1 MSAKRY
7 DVAVLDWTK
16 AQATAAQV
24 RVGTYFVFSET
35 APAPS
40 GGRLARL
47 LVKPAKGRAVLP
59 LMGKPLELPGI
70 RITPHDRTID
80 PLATLCADRDLY
92 RTEQDT
98 VNLFCA
104 VPAAAGAFGKSGLS
118 IALDTN
124 GTVLTERAV
133 DLGKEGVG
141 IESFSALL
149 AGRYTAR
156 LKRNGRAIGPEA
168 SFTVAEYT
176 LAPLSGRL
184 ASFRLDRA
192 ANALHVELAV
202 ESYQVPFDRDLNVAL
217 VESGREVSRVVMK
230 ARAPGLY
237 SGSLAVA
244 GGDGPLR
251 LRLSSVEDAG
261 RIAEVAIPGSKKR
274 ERETT
279 LVSELGREM
288 LLSLMPEA
296 DALPMRGAFLT
307 EGDFLST
314 PVTVEKLDAAQGVI
328 RAQAD
333 IEALTLVVLDVAT
346 GTYSFV
352 EKGNVSAGSE
362 ITVVPSPVAT
372 VFVGGYVEGEPFEGF
387 TTFFRPNRMQL
398 GLEAPVTVK
407 PREEIAIR
415 LSCTNGPEAVPV
427 LLCVRDQRLTSVETP
442 ESGLASS
449 VKTSIDAAT
458 DGMKDAAFTT
468 LERFLEAP
476 RPSMAGGRVFDR
488 NSMVPMAPSSAPA
501 RDGEAIGALLHEVVE
516 GFGGDG
522 ALEDDGVEISLDA
535 AFDAEEPT
543 GSVAMPAAARS
554 ALSKG
559 EAPGERLK
567 RADEMSA
574 GNMTGRKT
582 PAPVAPPPRADFPEV
597 LFYGL
602 VPVRGTET
610 VRIPA
615 GDSLGTFTVE
625 AFVLAEG
632 DWVQATAAFA
642 VDRPVRADLDVPPA
656 VHESDRVIGTLR
668 VATASGR
675 ARVSLTRDGQAVA
688 LRGIGTEIATPA
700 ELQFEV
706 RPGVHLATVEDLA
719 SGETD
724 RMEVIVATPGKFR
737 SLVREV
743 GLLQA
748 GDAITLDSAQA
759 LSIRILPGVEKP
771 FEKLVDATADYGH
784 ACCEQTAAKILS
796 ACVMYLTAHGPARQK
811 KAEGVILAGIARE
824 RRMWKKG
831 KGFSMYPENGDV
843 NTYYSPLVVRHL
855 WALAAIG
862 DVPGISAALKGAVKE
877 GLAMA
882 DDVARPFAVER
893 IPSKIKSVED
903 AYAVAIGPEKRRPQA
918 KDWIATAVD
927 LKAKEPV
934 PRSPRDRVTD
944 RAMLSY
950 AAAALLASGEMAD
963 GVRVANVVTRQLD
976 ENGRLYST
984 VDSVAAIAL
993 FTQLAR
999 AGVLGGVGRVKVNGK
1014 EMSSSDAVKLT
1025 DQIETV
1031 EIVSGVVPVEVTR
1044 IHEEDWSR
1052 FKADLPM
1059 RVGFRDGDGK
1069 KVTKF
1074 RMGDRVDIQVE
1085 LPKGYH
1091 AGDLVHVALPAS
1103 LSWIEGGGKVKRFT
1117 KDFEGKSEVSVP
1129 LVVTGA
1135 IEGKQQ
1141 FAVCV
1146 RNMFE
1151 EERAASPGLLSIG

>member
-7 DVAVLDWTK
+7 DVAVLDWSK
-16 AQATAAQV
+16 AQATAALV

-35 APAPS
+35 APAAS

-47 LVKPAKGRAVLP
+47 LAKPTKGRAVLP
-59 LMGKPLELPGI
+59 LIGEPLELGGL
-70 RITPHDRTID
+70 RITPHDRALD

-118 IALDTN
+118 ISLETN
-124 GTVLTERAV
+124 STTLTERAV

-149 AGRYTAR
+149 AGRYIAR

-202 ESYQVPFDRDLNVAL
+202 ESYQVPFDRDLHVAL

-261 RIAEVAIPGSKKR
+261 RIAEVAIPGSKKS

-346 GTYSFV
+346 GTYSIV
-352 EKGNVSAGSE
+352 EKGNVTAGSE
-362 ITVVPSPVAT
+362 IAVVPSPVST

-415 LSCTNGPEAVPV
+415 LSCTHGPETVPV

-468 LERFLEAP
+468 LEMFLDAP
-476 RPSMAGGRVFDR
+476 RPSRAGGRMFDR
-488 NSMVPMAPSSAPA
+488 NSMVPMAPSSAA
-501 RDGEAIGALLHEVVE
+501 RDDESIGGALLDEVLE
-516 GFGGDG
+516 GSGGDG
-522 ALEDDGVEISLDA
+522 APEEDVVDLSVNLDS
-535 AFDAEEPT
+535 AFDGEEPT
-543 GSVAMPAAARS
+543 GSVAVPVAARS
-554 ALSKG
+554 ALAKG
-559 EAPGERLK
+559 EVSGERLK
-567 RADEMSA
+567 QAEEKGA
-574 GNMTGRKT
+574 GNMTGRK
-582 PAPVAPPPRADFPEV
+582 AHVAPPPRADFPEV

-688 LRGIGTEIATPA
+688 LRGIGTELATPA

-706 RPGVHLATVEDLA
+706 RPGVHIATVEDLA

-748 GDAITLDSAQA
+748 GDALTLDSAQA

-784 ACCEQTAAKILS
+784 ACCEQTAGKILS
-796 ACVMYLTAHGPARQK
+796 ACVMYLTAHGPSRQK

-843 NTYYSPLVVRHL
+843 NAYYSPLVVRHL

-862 DVPGISAALKGAVKE
+862 DVPGISPALKGAVKE

-927 LKAKEPV
+927 LKAKEPL

-1052 FKADLPM
+1052 FKADLPL

-1085 LPKGYH
+1085 LPKGYK